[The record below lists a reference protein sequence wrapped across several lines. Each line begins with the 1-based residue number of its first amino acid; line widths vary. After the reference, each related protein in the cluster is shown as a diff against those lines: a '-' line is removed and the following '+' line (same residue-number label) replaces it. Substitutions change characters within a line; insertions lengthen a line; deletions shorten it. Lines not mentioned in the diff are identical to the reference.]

1 MSMVAWLRCG
11 GGPRLKRRRESA
23 ASAARARA
31 RSAALGERGPH
42 RFSGSM
48 RHCGAANE
56 AKVEPQIGDAREA
69 PRCEQPAGRA
79 RRDARASSPEPAP
92 PSHRAAPDM
101 SWRGRRRRRA
111 RGGRRGRPWIRAG
124 MRGAWSRPRGPA
136 EVGPWRGRH
145 QRRRR
150 RRRRGERPWSAAA
163 PTPRPHSAAAG
174 AAAPAAR
181 APSPC
186 RGRRWWPGRALGAPP
201 AARARPGRAGARRA
215 LRMAGAWRAVGANAR
230 DGRWFRGWAAG
241 APPANA
247 PPSSPPPSLHPGRSR
262 PAVRAARVCVRRE
275 CAGRRRRRAKPL
287 ARRRRRRPSPA
298 SPAARAPRARR
309 AAAAVKSQGA

>member
-1 MSMVAWLRCG
+1 
-11 GGPRLKRRRESA
+11 
-23 ASAARARA
+23 
-31 RSAALGERGPH
+31 
-42 RFSGSM
+42 M

-56 AKVEPQIGDAREA
+56 AKVEPQVGDAREA
-69 PRCEQPAGRA
+69 PRCEQPSGRA

-92 PSHRAAPDM
+92 PSRRAAPDM
-101 SWRGRRRRRA
+101 SWRGRRHRRA
-111 RGGRRGRPWIRAG
+111 RGGRRGRPSDRAAC
-124 MRGAWSRPRGPA
+124 RGARSRPRVPA
-136 EVGPWRGRH
+136 EVVPWRGRH

-163 PTPRPHSAAAG
+163 PTPRPHSVAAG

-201 AARARPGRAGARRA
+201 RRARSTWTRWGATRCGWRVRGARRA
-215 LRMAGAWRAVGANAR
+215 PMRGTGGSSEAGRPVRRPPTRPPPPRPPACTLAVPVLRYVLHVCAYDVSARGGGGGARNRWRAGA
-230 DGRWFRGWAAG
+230 DGD
-241 APPANA
+241 
-247 PPSSPPPSLHPGRSR
+247 
-262 PAVRAARVCVRRE
+262 
-275 CAGRRRRRAKPL
+275 PL
-287 ARRRRRRPSPA
+287 PA